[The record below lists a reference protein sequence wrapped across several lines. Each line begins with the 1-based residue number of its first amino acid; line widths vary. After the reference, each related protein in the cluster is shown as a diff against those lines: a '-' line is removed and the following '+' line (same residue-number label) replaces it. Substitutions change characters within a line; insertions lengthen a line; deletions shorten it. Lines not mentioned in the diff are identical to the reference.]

1 MQEKLK
7 SNAGHHPGTWPWKK
21 GSSKARSLKTQVD
34 APVKSMRLGRAKDLC
49 GTAGD
54 GGAIVKVANESR
66 ETRTQPRPELWGPD
80 LTGAADRVRL
90 VTWRAA
96 SSPPASTGMWRLFFQ
111 PFQTGN
117 LCNGKSQATAM
128 AQEPAQ
134 WHRPLLASINHRPKA
149 RLSGMSRSQ
158 VEKSKSQTH
167 KASED
172 QAPLTRGPQTT
183 TSTRHGT
190 MLALGTRPIVAAR
203 PAATG
208 SPPGEPGLRDSI
220 GQRGETCSGRIGLLG
235 ALFSNVTRGWCE
247 DIATLPQQVC
257 AGPEHAGPAKQSIVS
272 SGTMP
277 RMPCPDARCW
287 RVPSKLVEAPVVVL
301 FR

>member
-66 ETRTQPRPELWGPD
+66 ETRTQPQPELWGPD

-117 LCNGKSQATAM
+117 RCNGKSQATTM
-128 AQEPAQ
+128 AQETRSMAPS
-134 WHRPLLASINHRPKA
+134 ASGIDQPPTKGTAIRNVTIA
-149 RLSGMSRSQ
+149 SRK
-158 VEKSKSQTH
+158 VEKPNSQGKRRPSTVD
-167 KASED
+167 E
-172 QAPLTRGPQTT
+172 RTT
-183 TSTRHGT
+183 DDDEHEAWHHARSWHPSNRS
-190 MLALGTRPIVAAR
+190 R
-203 PAATG
+203 PAC
-208 SPPGEPGLRDSI
+208 RD
-220 GQRGETCSGRIGLLG
+220 R
-235 ALFSNVTRGWCE
+235 
-247 DIATLPQQVC
+247 
-257 AGPEHAGPAKQSIVS
+257 VS
-272 SGTMP
+272 SRQTGVYGIP
-277 RMPCPDARCW
+277 LGRGVRHAAAGS
-287 RVPSKLVEAPVVVL
+287 VSLEPSSVT
-301 FR
+301 

>member
-66 ETRTQPRPELWGPD
+66 ETRTQPQPELLLWGPD

-128 AQEPAQ
+128 AQETRSMAPS
-134 WHRPLLASINHRPKA
+134 ASGIDQPPTKGTAIRNVTIA
-149 RLSGMSRSQ
+149 SR
-158 VEKSKSQTH
+158 KSKSQTR

-208 SPPGEPGLRDSI
+208 SPPGEPGST
-220 GQRGETCSGRIGLLG
+220 GFHWAEG
-235 ALFSNVTRGWCE
+235 
-247 DIATLPQQVC
+247 
-257 AGPEHAGPAKQSIVS
+257 
-272 SGTMP
+272 
-277 RMPCPDARCW
+277 
-287 RVPSKLVEAPVVVL
+287 
-301 FR
+301 